1 MNFHSIA
8 DVVNVVTV
16 KHNIKD
22 YKPKA
27 KLVIPNEVWKKDGI
41 KTLDSLNRSYQKGL
55 NAILGPHRFKKA
67 ICQEIDAANYKV
79 LEDKKDELNINLK
92 NISQRSAFINHSG
105 RLLYTV
111 SNWAKKRYTKKANV
125 IRLQK
130 YVLRELKQKVNNLID
145 YEFEEELEFMSRS
158 RCNTRGSDGGSLR
171 ERNDSLTSIGS
182 TTSVEPLIKKVD
194 EFIPL
199 PLNRI
204 CISFAKERKR
214 IHLIEESFVKYIPIQ
229 PVVIDILN
237 EKRKVVAIRLKK
249 LDLIQTTLAKVK
261 SIPFCKSMQ
270 HNRPS
275 GCPMCGLIQLGGE
288 REEYV
293 KSISRENGVSTLVLV
308 TYELDALAKEEEYQL
323 SLYNEA
329 NDDLIAYK
337 LDIFTK
343 VVINIQTWYP
353 AYSAKLQIDK
363 EEKKRSK
370 SLFYYRVRRLVFM
383 KRYIDEWVGR
393 EGFDISAMF
402 HSYSELRSEA
412 EEYVAFKAEDSAR
425 KTKNIALA
433 FCRKLKKRVYA
444 TRLWKQKMKD
454 QEAGILLLHQNRALK
469 QQRERELSDLRKR
482 VQIIDDRKKQWYCI
496 RPECEFRHF
505 LSDDRYKAHMAI
517 HVQNDV
523 INAAKNVEKRGNSN
537 KGLLKEKEFLLRL
550 KEGRLLVQKPLP
562 LIPDDEG
569 NNYNIFYIY
578 LLFNLFYYI
587 I

>member
-1 MNFHSIA
+1 MNFTSMS
-8 DVVNVVTV
+8 DVVDVVTV
-16 KHNIKD
+16 KHDKD
-22 YKPKA
+22 YKPK
-27 KLVIPNEVWKKDGI
+27 KKIVVPNEVWKKEGV
-41 KTLDSLNRSYQKGL
+41 KTLDSLNHSYQRGL
-55 NAILGPHRFKKA
+55 NAILGPHRYKKQ
-67 ICQEIDAANYKV
+67 ICKEIESVNYKV
-79 LEDKKDELNINLK
+79 IQDKKDELNINLK

-111 SNWAKKRYTKKANV
+111 SDWAKKRYTKKANV

-130 YVLRELKQKVNNLID
+130 FVLRELKQKVNDLID
-145 YEFEEELEFMSRS
+145 YEFEEELDFISRS

-171 ERNDSLTSIGS
+171 ERSDSLTSIGS
-182 TTSVEPLIKKVD
+182 VGSIQPMIQKVD

-204 CISFAKERKR
+204 CISFTRERKR
-214 IHLIEESFVKYIPIQ
+214 IQLIEEAFVKYIPIQ
-229 PVVIDILN
+229 PVVI
-237 EKRKVVAIRLKK
+237 EKLHAKMEVVAIRLKK
-249 LDLIQTTLAKVK
+249 LDLIQNTLAKVK

-270 HNRPS
+270 HNRPT
-275 GCPMCGLIQLGGE
+275 GCPMCGLVQLGGE
-288 REEYV
+288 REEYT

-308 TYELDALAKEEEYQL
+308 THELEALAKEEEVQL
-323 SLYNEA
+323 GIYNEA
-329 NDDLIAYK
+329 NDDLLAYK

-363 EEKKRSK
+363 EEMKRSK

-393 EGFDISAMF
+393 ENFDIASIY
-402 HSYSELRSEA
+402 HTYSELRLEA
-412 EEYVAFKAEDSAR
+412 EEYVAFKVEDSAR
-425 KTKNIALA
+425 KTKNIAIA

-444 TRLWKQKMKD
+444 TRSWKQKMKD
-454 QEAGILLLHQNRALK
+454 QEAGILVLHQKRALK
-469 QQRERELSDLRKR
+469 QQKEREISDCRRR
-482 VQIIDDRKKQWYCI
+482 VQIIDDRKKQWFCV

-523 INAAKNVEKRGNSN
+523 INSAKTIIKTGNTN
-537 KGLLKEKEFLLRL
+537 KNLLKEKEFLLRL

-562 LIPDDEG
+562 LIEDDEG
-569 NNYNIFYIY
+569 NNYK
-578 LLFNLFYYI
+578 
-587 I
+587 